1 MSGIPSPSPVRSNN
15 GDRDKDSM
23 WYFTAE
29 DLANSPSRR
38 NGISP
43 DQELSYRQMTA
54 YLIQDMGQR
63 LQVSQLCINTAIVY
77 MHRFYAF
84 HSFTHFHRNSIAA
97 ASLFLAAKVEEQP
110 RKLEHVIRAAN
121 KCLSMPSTSTTDA
134 YYIEQAQDLVFNE
147 NVLLQTLGFDVA
159 IDHPHTH
166 VVKTCHL
173 VKACKELAQT
183 SYFLASNSLHLTSMC
198 LQYKPTVVA
207 CFCIY
212 LACKWSRWEIPQ
224 STEGKHWFHYVDETV
239 TMDLL
244 KKLTDEFITIYEKSP
259 ARLKAKLNSIKAMAQ
274 GASNNRQGQV
284 KEKKGEQDWKMA
296 DMMKMYQPAGDNGP
310 VSGNNNSQSS
320 AQYGGQGPPAS
331 DPQQQNMATTM
342 LPPPPHQPPPQQQMR
357 KSEMHS
363 SSSQHRSHHSSSS
376 SSSSSS
382 SHHPPK
388 IGYPA
393 GDVPDHKLG
402 AGHKQQ
408 QQQQPPYGTNLVNRP
423 RDHSSSSNH
432 NQSSMMAPSSK
443 SSTSSSSSRSSMSS
457 SIVGQQLP
465 RQSSQGHSMDVN
477 YHKSRDRN
485 IPPPPPG
492 SHSLPSHGLPH
503 KMAQK
508 QQDSSGRSLAKDHS
522 GRMPPDQ
529 QQQSKQNSSSNNKT
543 FSSSSS
549 SSSQQYGSNQQIPA
563 SGLPNQPTNK
573 MDAIHDMSRNM
584 MQQHSSRGYNQPPP
598 PPPQQ
603 PANGPPNNLLSFHQQ
618 QQGSRHSNSSS
629 SNNNNNLSNSSSLKH
644 EQSKQ
649 QQQQL
654 SVHMQQPT
662 QTSTHNHKQLLP
674 PESSYPG
681 LPGTQHDLQQQS
693 HTASLLSNNYCKI
706 EPLPHSGEDHAI
718 SQFSAHQNPVSKTV
732 SSMFSPEWN
741 EKIPDQQDQHA
752 QQQQP
757 PHPPPQQQQQ
767 TKHQMPQNPN
777 YNNNGG
783 MPHNLNAGEAY
794 AGYKLA
800 GTKESPPKVKVE
812 KDTPSKK
819 DKNRSSSSSSSQQQ
833 DSSARNSTLSSGVNQ
848 PPPMLKSVKLEGQM
862 TSLNELAGSSN
873 VAGNIGGGGGV
884 KRPND
889 QQAIKSEDDL
899 VLRDSKIRK
908 LDNAGDTGKHNQV
921 VNGIETN
928 PDLVRNLLKESLCP
942 PAVLLKTENSIITPS
957 LQPPAELFEPT
968 ATNSS
973 TTSAQNPAHNTSNS
987 SVTAANAAL
996 SGNSDV
1002 SAMETEEHSTSGGK
1016 SEKKKKKDKHKHK
1029 EKDKDKSKDR
1039 EERKKHKKD
1048 KDRHKDKEREKESD
1062 SAEHVKI
1069 KISKEKLES
1078 AGEPIGFKIKIPK
1091 DRIMGDLS
1099 SQPTTSHSS
1108 HTEAAPPVLKIK
1120 ISKDKLETYSSGAST
1135 DHNASGQIAHPSYG
1149 HNSSSQSSS
1158 AYAPYGGSSHSS
1170 STNTH
1175 SSSSSSKKKDRDR
1188 EKDRERDKE
1197 KKRQHES
1204 SSKSSGGGSSSS
1216 LSSNTNAGIIGASTN
1231 GSLTGG
1237 SHSSSANSGGI
1248 NSGGNGTATQKP
1260 PYSSKLKNLRKR
1272 YLKNFLGRFIH

>member
-38 NGISP
+38 YGITP

-121 KCLSMPSTSTTDA
+121 KCLSQPTTSTSDA
-134 YYIEQAQDLVFNE
+134 YYVEQAQDLVFNE

-310 VSGNNNSQSS
+310 VSGASSSQSS
-320 AQYGGQGPPAS
+320 SQYGGQGSAANDQS
-331 DPQQQNMATTM
+331 QQNMAASM
-342 LPPPPHQPPPQQQMR
+342 LPPPPHQPPPPQQMR

-393 GDVPDHKLG
+393 GDVPDHKLS

-408 QQQQPPYGTNLVNRP
+408 QQQQPPYGTNLVNRQ
-423 RDHSSSSNH
+423 RDHSSSSSH

-443 SSTSSSSSRSSMSS
+443 SSSSSSSSRSSMSS
-457 SIVGQQLP
+457 GMVGQQLP

-485 IPPPPPG
+485 IPPQPTG
-492 SHSLPSHGLPH
+492 SHSLPPHSLPH

-508 QQDSSGRSLAKDHS
+508 QQDSGRSMAKDHS
-522 GRMPPDQ
+522 GRMPAEQ
-529 QQQSKQNSSSNNKT
+529 QQQSKQNSSSNNKAI
-543 FSSSSS
+543 FSSSS
-549 SSSQQYGSNQQIPA
+549 SSSQQYGSTQQIPP
-563 SGLPNQPTNK
+563 GGVPNQVTNK
-573 MDAIHDMSRNM
+573 LEAIHDMSRNM
-584 MQQHSSRGYNQPPP
+584 MQQHLSRGYNQPPP
-598 PPPQQ
+598 SQQ
-603 PANGPPNNLLSFHQQ
+603 STNGPPNNLLSFHQQ
-618 QQGSRHSNSSS
+618 QQGSRHSSS
-629 SNNNNNLSNSSSLKH
+629 SNSNNNNLSNSSSLKH
-644 EQSKQ
+644 EQSK
-649 QQQQL
+649 QL

-662 QTSTHNHKQLLP
+662 QTSTHNHKQLIP
-674 PESSYPG
+674 PESSYSGMP
-681 LPGTQHDLQQQS
+681 PTQHDMQQQS
-693 HTASLLSNNYCKI
+693 HTASSLSNNYCKI
-706 EPLPHSGEDHAI
+706 EPLPHSGEDHTMQ
-718 SQFSAHQNPVSKTV
+718 QFSSHQNPVTKTV

-741 EKIPDQQDQHA
+741 EKVPEQQDTHA
-752 QQQQP
+752 QQQQS
-757 PHPPPQQQQQ
+757 HPPQQQSKQ
-767 TKHQMPQNPN
+767 HQIPQNLN
-777 YNNNGG
+777 YTNNGG
-783 MPHNLNAGEAY
+783 MSHNLNAADGY

-800 GTKESPPKVKVE
+800 ATKESPPKVKVE

-819 DKNRSSSSSSSQQQ
+819 DKNRSSSNSQQ
-833 DSSARNSTLSSGVNQ
+833 DPSPNSGRNNTSSSGVNQ
-848 PPPMLKSVKLEGQM
+848 PQPMLKSVKLEGQM
-862 TSLNELAGSSN
+862 SSLNELAGTSN
-873 VAGNIGGGGGV
+873 AAGSIGSGGV

-889 QQAIKSEDDL
+889 QQAVKSEDDIH
-899 VLRDSKIRK
+899 LRDSKIRK
-908 LDNAGDTGKHNQV
+908 LDNAGDTGKHSQV

-968 ATNSS
+968 ATS
-973 TTSAQNPAHNTSNS
+973 TTTTSVQNPAHNTSS
-987 SVTAANAAL
+987 SSATAANAAL

-1002 SAMETEEHSTSGGK
+1002 SAMETEDHGTSGGK

-1048 KDRHKDKEREKESD
+1048 KDRHKDKEREKESE

-1108 HTEAAPPVLKIK
+1108 HTDAAPPVLKIK
-1120 ISKDKLETYSSGAST
+1120 ISKDKLETYSSGTSSS
-1135 DHNASGQIAHPSYG
+1135 DHNVGAQATHPSYS

-1170 STNTH
+1170 STNPH

-1197 KKRQHES
+1197 KKRHES
-1204 SSKSSGGGSSSS
+1204 SSKSSCGSGSSS
-1216 LSSNTNAGIIGASTN
+1216 LNPNVNTGSMGPAAN
-1231 GSLTGG
+1231 GSLAGG
-1237 SHSSSANSGGI
+1237 SHSSSSNSGGTS
-1248 NSGGNGTATQKP
+1248 NGGNGTTQKTQ
-1260 PYSSKLKNLRKR
+1260 YSSKLTNLKKR
-1272 YLKNFLGRFIH
+1272 YLKNFFGRYIH